1 MENGVITVEQLKKQF
16 GEFEDT
22 TSDARALSEKCRDY
36 RDLKQWTPDQMAEL
50 ARRKQAPLV
59 IPKIPEK
66 VDFLVGLELQQRT
79 DPRALPRT
87 QEHEGA
93 ADAVTD
99 ALRYV
104 ADNTEFDQTAS
115 DVFEQGLLVEGYA
128 GCIIEPVL
136 KKDTQSGED
145 RVEIEINFLPF
156 DRVYFDPAS
165 RQRDFK
171 DATYVGLV
179 AWMDMAEA
187 KQRYPK
193 KADELAT
200 LQEQCAG
207 TDTFEDKPKWLD
219 KGRKRVKVCQHYFKH
234 EGVWHVAHFTDGLFL
249 MDAKPSPL
257 LDEAGEP
264 ECPIELVHGYIT
276 RDGERYGLVNSL
288 LGLQDEI
295 NHRRSKA
302 LHMLSTRQ
310 LHYEQGALTDPRKT
324 ADQLKKSDGAVEFP
338 PGTLS
343 EGRAQVHSNMDLA
356 QGQAQLLQDAKQ
368 EMDQRGATSLVQDM
382 SRGDLSGSAITRIQK
397 MGTMQMGRLF
407 DAHRHWKKRVYRQV
421 WNRVKQ
427 FWDEER
433 WIRVTDDEDKLKW
446 TGLNTPVTVGE
457 ALKEKAQEGDQQ
469 AQAMLQQMVATQ
481 DPRLNQQFE
490 VRNNVAE
497 MDMDV
502 VMAEA
507 PDTLTIQ
514 QEQFETMAELA
525 KMYGPEKVPFE
536 IMLELSSLYGKDAV
550 KEKLQGDPQQAQV
563 QAQMAQM
570 QQQIQQ
576 MMVQLEM
583 ADKQA
588 DIAKKQADAQKT
600 QAETEQTNIENAIA
614 TAFPDVKPN
623 VNI

>member
-22 TSDARALSEKCRDY
+22 TAESRALSEKCRDY
-36 RDLKQWTPDQMAEL
+36 RDLKQWTPDQLAEL
-50 ARRKQAPLV
+50 QRRKQAPLV

-66 VDFLVGLELQQRT
+66 VDFLVGMELQQRT

-87 QEHEGA
+87 QEHEGS

-104 ADNTEFDQTAS
+104 ADNNEFDQTAS
-115 DVFEQGLLVEGYA
+115 DVFEQAMLVEGYA
-128 GCIIEPVL
+128 GAIIEPTL
-136 KKDTQSGED
+136 KKDPVTGED
-145 RVEIEINFLPF
+145 RVEIDINFLPF
-156 DRVYFDPAS
+156 DRLYFDPAS
-165 RQRDFK
+165 RRRDFK
-171 DATYVGLV
+171 DANYIGLV

-193 KADELAT
+193 KVNEIGA
-200 LQEQCAG
+200 LQDKCSG

-219 KGRKRVKVCQHYFKH
+219 KGRQRVKVCQHYFIH
-234 EGVWHVAHFTDGLFL
+234 EGVWHVAHFTDGVFL
-249 MDAKPSPL
+249 MEAKPSPL

-276 RDGERYGLVNSL
+276 RENERYGLVNSL

-310 LHYEQGALTDPRKT
+310 LHYEQGALTSPRKT
-324 ADQLKKSDGAVEFP
+324 ADELKKPDGAVEFP
-338 PGTLS
+338 PGTLA
-343 EGRAQVHSNMDLA
+343 EGRAQIHTNMDLA

-382 SRGDLSGSAITRIQK
+382 SRGDLSGSAVTRIQK

-407 DAHRHWKKRVYRQV
+407 DAHRNWKKRVYRQV

-446 TGLNTPVTVGE
+446 TGLNLPITVGE
-457 ALKEKAQEGDQQ
+457 ALKEKAEQGDQR
-469 AQAMLQQMVATQ
+469 AQAMLQQMLATQ
-481 DPRLNQQFE
+481 DPRLNQEFE

-497 MDMDV
+497 MDMDII
-502 VMAEA
+502 MAEA

-536 IMLELSSLYGKDAV
+536 AMLELSSLYGKDAI
-550 KEKLQGDPQQAQV
+550 KEKLAGDPQQAQMA
-563 QAQMAQM
+563 AQMQQM

-576 MMVQLEM
+576 MAIQLDME
-583 ADKQA
+583 DKQA
-588 DIAKKQADAQKT
+588 GIAKKQADTAKT
-600 QAETEQTNIENAIA
+600 MAETKQTEIENAIA
-614 TAFPDVKPN
+614 SAFPDVRPN

>member
-1 MENGVITVEQLKKQF
+1 MNGEQ
-16 GEFEDT
+16 
-22 TSDARALSEKCRDY
+22 
-36 RDLKQWTPDQMAEL
+36 
-50 ARRKQAPLV
+50 
-59 IPKIPEK
+59 
-66 VDFLVGLELQQRT
+66 
-79 DPRALPRT
+79 
-87 QEHEGA
+87 
-93 ADAVTD
+93 
-99 ALRYV
+99 
-104 ADNTEFDQTAS
+104 
-115 DVFEQGLLVEGYA
+115 
-128 GCIIEPVL
+128 
-136 KKDTQSGED
+136 
-145 RVEIEINFLPF
+145 RVEIDINFLPF

-165 RQRDFK
+165 RRRDFK
-171 DATYVGLV
+171 DANYVGLV
-179 AWMDMAEA
+179 AWMDFDEA

-193 KADELAT
+193 KADDIGS
-200 LQEQCAG
+200 LQDQCAG

-219 KGRKRVKVCQHYFKH
+219 KGRKRIKVCQHYFIH

-257 LDEAGEP
+257 LDEAGQP

-276 RDGERYGLVNSL
+276 RENERYGLVNSL

-302 LHMLSTRQ
+302 LHMLSTQQ
-310 LHYEQGALTDPRKT
+310 LHYEQGALTDARKT
-324 ADQLKKSDGAVEFP
+324 ADALKKPDGAVEFP
-338 PGTLS
+338 PGTLA
-343 EGRAQVHSNMDLA
+343 EGRAKVHSNMELA
-356 QGQAQLLQDAKQ
+356 AGQAQLLQDAKQ

-407 DAHRHWKKRVYRQV
+407 DAHRNWKKRVYRQV

-446 TGLNTPVTVGE
+446 TGLNVPVTVGE
-457 ALKEKAQEGDQQ
+457 ALKEKAEQGDQRAQQ
-469 AQAMLQQMVATQ
+469 ALQQMVATQ
-481 DPRLNQQFE
+481 DPRLNQVYT

-497 MDMDV
+497 MDMDII
-502 VMAEA
+502 MAEA

-514 QEQFETMAELA
+514 QEQFEIMAELA

-536 IMLELSSLYGKDAV
+536 IMLELSSLYGKDAI
-550 KEKLQGDPQQAQV
+550 KEKLAGDPQQAQV

-576 MMVQLEM
+576 MMIQLEM

-588 DIAKKQADAQKT
+588 DIAKKQADAAKT
-600 QAETEQTNIENAIA
+600 EAETEQTYIENQVAA
-614 TAFPDVKPN
+614 AFPDTRPN
-623 VNI
+623 FNI

>member
-16 GEFEDT
+16 GEFET
-22 TSDARALSEKCRDY
+22 TTEDARALSEKCRDY
-36 RDLKQWTPDQMAEL
+36 RDLKCYTGAQLAEL
-50 ARRKQAPLV
+50 QRRKQAPLV
-59 IPKIPEK
+59 VPKIAEK
-66 VDFLVGLELQQRT
+66 VDFLVGMELQQRT

-87 QEHEGA
+87 QEHEES

-104 ADNTEFDQTAS
+104 ADNNEFDQTAS
-115 DVFEQGLLVEGYA
+115 DVFEQAMLVEGYA
-128 GCIIEPVL
+128 GAIIEPVL
-136 KKDTQSGED
+136 KKDPVTGEE
-145 RVEIEINFLPF
+145 RVEIDINFLPF
-156 DRVYFDPAS
+156 DRVYYDPAS
-165 RQRDFK
+165 RRRDFK

-179 AWMDMAEA
+179 AWMDIAEA

-193 KADELAT
+193 KAEEIGD
-200 LQEQCAG
+200 LQDKCAG
-207 TDTFEDKPKWLD
+207 TETFEDKPKWLD
-219 KGRKRVKVCQHYFKH
+219 KGRQRIQVCQHYFIH

-257 LDEAGEP
+257 LDEAGVP

-276 RDGERYGLVNSL
+276 RENERYGLVNSL

-302 LHMLSTRQ
+302 LHMLSTKQ
-310 LHYEQGALTDPRKT
+310 VHYEQGALTNPRKT
-324 ADQLKKSDGAVEFP
+324 ADQLKKPDGAVEFP
-338 PGTLS
+338 AGTLS
-343 EGRAQVHSNMDLA
+343 EGRVQVHSNTELA
-356 QGQAQLLQDAKQ
+356 MGQAQLLQDAKQ

-382 SRGDLSGSAITRIQK
+382 SGGDLSGSAITRIQK

-407 DAHRHWKKRVYRQV
+407 DAHRNWKKRVYRQV

-446 TGLNTPVTVGE
+446 TGLNVPVTVGE
-457 ALKEKAQEGDQQ
+457 ALKEKAEQGDQR
-469 AQAMLQQMVATQ
+469 AQMMLQQMVATQ
-481 DPRLNQQFE
+481 DPRINE
-490 VRNNVAE
+490 VFQMRNNVAE
-497 MDMDV
+497 MDMDII
-502 VMAEA
+502 MAEA

-536 IMLELSSLYGKDAV
+536 AMLELSSLYGKDAI
-550 KEKLQGDPQQAQV
+550 KEKLAGDPQQAQ
-563 QAQMAQM
+563 MLAQM
-570 QQQIQQ
+570 QQMQQ
-576 MMVQLEM
+576 KIEQM
-583 ADKQA
+583 AVELGMAEKQA
-588 DIAKKQADAQKT
+588 DIEKT
-600 QAETEQTNIENAIA
+600 QAETAKTMAETEQKKIENAIA
-614 TAFPDVKPN
+614 SAFPDVRPN

>member
-22 TSDARALSEKCRDY
+22 TAESRALSEKCRDY
-36 RDLKQWTPDQMAEL
+36 RDLKCYTGDQLAEL
-50 ARRKQAPLV
+50 QRRKQAPLV
-59 IPKIPEK
+59 VPKIAEK
-66 VDFLVGLELQQRT
+66 VDFLVGMELQQRS

-87 QEHEGA
+87 QEHEDN

-104 ADNTEFDQTAS
+104 SDNNEFNQTAS
-115 DVFEQGLLVEGYA
+115 DVFEQAMLVEGYA
-128 GCIIEPVL
+128 GAIIEPKLVMDPV
-136 KKDTQSGED
+136 KREE
-145 RVEIEINFLPF
+145 RVEIEINFIPF

-165 RQRDFK
+165 RRRDFK
-171 DATYVGLV
+171 DAMYVGLV
-179 AWMDMAEA
+179 AWMDFDEA

-193 KADELAT
+193 KAEEIGT
-200 LQEQCAG
+200 LQDQCTG

-219 KGRKRVKVCQHYFKH
+219 KGRKRIKVCQHYFKQ

-276 RDGERYGLVNSL
+276 RDNERYGLVYSL

-302 LHMLSTRQ
+302 LHMLSTKQ
-310 LHYEQGALTDPRKT
+310 LHYEQGALTNPRKT
-324 ADQLKKSDGAVEFP
+324 ADELKKPDGTVEFP
-338 PGTLS
+338 AGTLA
-343 EGRAQVHSNMDLA
+343 EGRAQVHSNMELA
-356 QGQAQLLQDAKQ
+356 TGQAQLLQDAKQ

-382 SRGDLSGSAITRIQK
+382 SNGDLSGSAITRIQK

-407 DAHRHWKKRVYRQV
+407 DAHRNWKKRVYRQV

-433 WIRVTDDEDKLKW
+433 WIRVTDDEDKLKFV
-446 TGLNTPVTVGE
+446 GLNVPVTIGE
-457 ALKEKAQEGDQQ
+457 ALKEQAEQGDQR
-469 AQAMLQQMVATQ
+469 AQMALQQMVAMQ
-481 DPRLNQQFE
+481 DPRLNQ
-490 VRNNVAE
+490 VHTMRNNVAE
-497 MDMDV
+497 MDMDII
-502 VMAEA
+502 MAEA

-536 IMLELSSLYGKDAV
+536 IMLELSSLYGKDAI
-550 KEKLQGDPQQAQV
+550 KEKLAGDPQQAQV
-563 QAQMAQM
+563 LAQMQQM

-576 MMVQLEM
+576 MAVQLDME
-583 ADKQA
+583 DKQA
-588 DIAKKQADAQKT
+588 DIDKKRADTAKT
-600 QAETEQTNIENAIA
+600 MAETEQTHIENQVAA
-614 TAFPDVKPN
+614 AFPDTRPN
-623 VNI
+623 FNI